1 MTSVSSFSMSSSTPK
16 FLALSLFQDLQSTM
30 GANIESTVHSSTN
43 QSRYVQMEEP
53 TGLDKP
59 ISYCGENQTLQ
70 ALCPLTI
77 SAKFISEGSAPN
89 TVAKAVNR

>member
-1 MTSVSSFSMSSSTPK
+1 MASVSSFSMSSSTPK

-30 GANIESTVHSSTN
+30 GANIESAVHSSTN

-53 TGLDKP
+53 TDLDKP
-59 ISYCGENQTLQ
+59 ISYCGENQTLR